1 MTNRINATASIDRPS
16 KIYHPDTSRQCQ
28 HEDCKIRL
36 SKYNPTT
43 YCSTHERYSLPA
55 AKVI

>member
-1 MTNRINATASIDRPS
+1 MSNRTNVCASIDRPS

-28 HEDCKIRL
+28 HTDCNIRL

-43 YCSTHERYSLPA
+43 YCSTHERYTLPPSKA
-55 AKVI
+55 I